1 MRWPDGRIDDLA
13 SGLAGKRIL
22 IVEDE
27 YFIAADLKRA
37 LQQDGA
43 IVIGPV
49 GDVKLGLALAEAEEL
64 DAAVLDVNLEGSN
77 SYPIADRLVDQAV
90 PYMFLTGY
98 DGWALP
104 QPYRDAPRVA
114 KPFTVHMVLA
124 HLGRLLGSE
133 EAS

>member
-1 MRWPDGRIDDLA
+1 LA
-13 SGLAGKRIL
+13 QGLSGKRIL

-37 LQQDGA
+37 FQQDGA

-49 GDVKLGLALAEAEEL
+49 GDVGLGLALAEAGKL

-77 SYPIADRLVDQAV
+77 SYPIADRLADQAI

-98 DGWALP
+98 DGWSLP
-104 QPYRDAPRVA
+104 EPYCDAPRVA

-124 HLGRLLGSE
+124 HLGQLLGSDK
-133 EAS
+133 AS